1 MMQKN
6 EYRRNENKRSFRT
19 ERKPVKNAG
28 QDTYKV
34 KSAQDAHK
42 VKSVQDTY
50 KVKSVQDAYKV
61 KNAQKPGKQ
70 EIRIVC
76 ARCPDA
82 VAVVSSWTSH
92 MRNSCSTS
100 RSR

>member
-34 KSAQDAHK
+34 KSAQDTCK
-42 VKSVQDTY
+42 VKSA
-50 KVKSVQDAYKV
+50 QDAHKV
-61 KNAQKPGKQ
+61 KNAQKPGKS
-70 EIRIVC
+70 RNMNS
-76 ARCPDA
+76 RCP
-82 VAVVSSWTSH
+82 VS
-92 MRNSCSTS
+92 RRCGGCQFLDIPY
-100 RSR
+100 